1 MKYEMVR
8 FGDYLSLQK
17 GISYTSGN
25 LVEESDTGLLT
36 INAFI
41 TGGGYKQSSEKPFE
55 GDIKEQFLLSDGD
68 VLVAMTEQD
77 SGLLASPLV
86 VKVDQTDYS
95 QLTFSLDVARV
106 QGKGNGLDPRFV
118 FNVLRIPAFRIRA
131 AYGDTGSTVQRLPYE
146 ALSDALIPKPP
157 IPVQEAIVSLLDSI
171 DEKIRVNQQIASTLE
186 QIAQTIFKSWFVD
199 FDPVH
204 AKARGEQPVGMDAE
218 TAALF
223 PDSFEDSELG
233 PIPAGWTVKAFGDA
247 CNLVMGQSPPGDSYN
262 SDGNGLPFYQGRTDF
277 GDRFPSRRMYTTAG
291 KRIANEGETLISVRA
306 PVGDTNQAT
315 EECVIGRGVAAAIHK
330 SGSQVFTYSLL
341 THLKP
346 QLEFY
351 NGEGTVFGAINRK
364 DFEALSFVEPATAE
378 VSAFEKLLGATN
390 TQIRNLHDQTTSL
403 TSLRDSLLPRLISGE
418 LEIPTELLGA

>member
-1 MKYEMVR
+1 MEFRVLREVAEVIPGTSPKGEFISSDGLGYPFFQGVKE
-8 FGDYLSLQK
+8 FGTVYPTPER
-17 GISYTSGN
+17 YT
-25 LVEESDTGLLT
+25 
-36 INAFI
+36 
-41 TGGGYKQSSEKPFE
+41 EKPIRLAQS
-55 GDIKEQFLLSDGD
+55 GDILFSVRAPVGRTNIATSDCAIGRGVMAIRPNSSQDRNHLLYFLRSIEDKW
-68 VLVAMTEQD
+68 D
-77 SGLLASPLV
+77 SLGS
-86 VKVDQTDYS
+86 
-95 QLTFSLDVARV
+95 
-106 QGKGNGLDPRFV
+106 
-118 FNVLRIPAFRIRA
+118 
-131 AYGDTGSTVQRLPYE
+131 TGSVFESINVSNLRELNVTWPNNRLE
-146 ALSDALIPKPP
+146 ASEILWKL
-157 IPVQEAIVSLLDSI
+157 
-171 DEKIRVNQQIASTLE
+171 DEKIRVNQQIASMLE

-204 AKARGEQPVGMDAE
+204 AKARGEQPEGMDAE

-233 PIPAGWTVKAFGDA
+233 PIPSGWTVKAFGDA

-291 KRIANEGETLISVRA
+291 KRIANAGETLISVRA

-341 THLKP
+341 IHLKP
-346 QLEFY
+346 QLEYY

-364 DFEALSFVEPATAE
+364 DFETLSFVEPANAE

-390 TQIRNLHDQTTSL
+390 TQIKNLHDQTTSL

-418 LEIPTELLGA
+418 LEIPAELLET